1 MSLGLEIFTLFHVLL
16 SLIGIGSGL
25 VVAVGLTKSKLLAGW
40 NAWFLVTTIAT
51 SVTGFL
57 FPFHKLTPGHVLGI
71 LSLIALALAAF
82 ALYGRRL
89 AGGWC
94 RTYVITAMIA
104 LYFNVFVLVV
114 QLFEKVPTLKALAPT
129 QSETPFKVA
138 QVIVLVV
145 FVFLGFLGAKKF
157 TGKQSFAS

>member
-25 VVAVGLTKSKLLAGW
+25 VVAVGFTKSKLLAGW
-40 NAWFLVTTIAT
+40 NTWFLVTTIAT

-57 FPFHKLTPGHVLGI
+57 FPFHKLLPSHVLGI
-71 LSLIALALAAF
+71 MSLIVLALAAF

-89 AGGWC
+89 AGGWR

-114 QLFEKVPTLKALAPT
+114 QLFQKVPTLKALAPT
-129 QSETPFKVA
+129 QSEAPFKVA
-138 QVIVLVV
+138 QVIVLAA
-145 FVFLGFLGAKKF
+145 FVLLGFLAAKKF
-157 TGKQSFAS
+157 TEKQGLVA

>member
-25 VVAVGLTKSKLLAGW
+25 VVAFGLMKSKLLPGW
-40 NAWFLVTTIAT
+40 NTWFLVTTIAT

-89 AGGWC
+89 AGGWR

-138 QVIVLVV
+138 QVSVLVF
-145 FVFLGFLGAKKF
+145 FVFLGFLAAKKF